1 LLYISIIL
9 CDPLSFL
16 KNNCYRYA
24 ILLHTHFLFISY
36 FHEVADYFGRGRKWN
51 PLRRRLD
58 SFDYTV
64 KQHIVGSL
72 LFTPLLLLLPT
83 TSVFYIFFSI
93 VDTTI
98 NLVCLLIEVTIS
110 IIHVTPYTKIF
121 LWLVRPGRFPSG
133 IWLEIIGCQ
142 SNSTVSPPSIDFTDE
157 VTLAKESLHLKDFN
171 REKSSIL
178 VSVLH
183 SNYLSIGEA
192 WSYYLWV
199 QTDASIRLSRYVSM
213 LINMEI
219 EFVISCGQCVL

>member
-192 WSYYLWV
+192 
-199 QTDASIRLSRYVSM
+199 
-213 LINMEI
+213 
-219 EFVISCGQCVL
+219 